1 MERQGK
7 RVFQQI
13 VFMYGLMIILKNIS
27 KKFGN
32 HLALDSINLA
42 IGEGE
47 IHGLAGTNGSGKSTL
62 LNILFGNPVIRN
74 TGGYSGD
81 IFIHGKKAVIH
92 SPKSSSDYGI
102 GMIHQEFALI
112 PDMSADEN
120 IALCREKTYPLTEK
134 IFGKNFALIDRQRTR
149 EAANH
154 ILESLG
160 IHIAPNLRVAH
171 LPVNLKQFIEI
182 AREISKENLSLLM
195 LDEPTSA
202 LNRNDSEMLLNT
214 VKNISQKGCS
224 VLYVSHRIEEMMN
237 ICDGITVLRDGKNI
251 AQYNKKEEFDLDTI
265 STAIVGERTVKA
277 VRKASQRSSRPV
289 MTFKNFSVNMPHEQ
303 ISDLTMEIFKGEILG
318 LTSLSG
324 HGKSAL
330 GYGVTGFYETGGQ
343 VILENEKLDIADSR
357 NTLSKGILF
366 IPEDRR
372 EKGLLL
378 DQSVMRNII
387 FTALQTSDNYYLHYF
402 GFLPSL
408 SLIHHKNCR
417 RYARDCVKK
426 FGINCRSVHQKVA
439 ELSGGNQQKICIAR
453 ACAVHP
459 KVLFVS
465 EPTRGVDIGAK
476 EIILETLMNISEAFG
491 TTVIISSGEIEELKR
506 VCDRIAVLYKGKLF
520 AVFSSDQSDKTFFQ
534 AMSGIA

>member
-1 MERQGK
+1 
-7 RVFQQI
+7 
-13 VFMYGLMIILKNIS
+13 MIILKNIS

-32 HLALDSINLA
+32 HTALNSISLT

-47 IHGLAGTNGSGKSTL
+47 IHGIAGANGSGKSTL

-81 IFIHGKKAVIH
+81 IFIHGRKAVIH
-92 SPKSSSDYGI
+92 IPKSSSDYGI

-120 IALCREKTYPLTEK
+120 IALCREKTYALTEK
-134 IFGKNFALIDRQRTR
+134 IFGKNFALIDRRRTR

-154 ILESLG
+154 IMESLG
-160 IHIAPNLRVAH
+160 IHIESNLRVAH
-171 LPVNLKQFIEI
+171 LPVNLKQFIAI

-214 VKNISQKGCS
+214 VKKLSQKCCS

-237 ICDGITVLRDGKNI
+237 ICDAITVLRDGKNI
-251 AQYNKKEEFDLDTI
+251 AQYHKKDEFDLDTI

-277 VRKASQRSSRPV
+277 VRKASQRGSHPV

-303 ISDLTMEIFKGEILG
+303 ISDLTMEIFRGEILG
-318 LTSLSG
+318 VTSLSG

-378 DQSVMRNII
+378 SQSVMKNMV
-387 FTALQTSDNYYLHYF
+387 FTALQTSDNYYLHRF
-402 GFLPSL
+402 PLPFL

-417 RYARDCVKK
+417 KYAEDSVEK
-426 FGINCRSVHQKVA
+426 FGINCRSVHQKTG
-439 ELSGGNQQKICIAR
+439 ELSGGNQQKVCIAR
-453 ACAVHP
+453 ACAVNP
-459 KVLFVS
+459 EILFIS
-465 EPTRGVDIGAK
+465 EPTRGVDIRAK
-476 EIILETLMNISEAFG
+476 EIILETLLDISENFG
-491 TTVIISSGEIEELKR
+491 ATVIISSGEIEELKR

-520 AVFSSDQSDKTFFQ
+520 AVLSPEHSDKVFFQ
-534 AMSGIA
+534 AMSGMA